1 MSIVEF
7 AEEILGYKL
16 FSFQKEFLTKCYE
29 AYTSNEQLYYI
40 PHRGDNKWMQFVFQY
55 IAITYYWKYS
65 GENEVKEDNKENK
78 NDNKSTNIIR
88 N

>member
-16 FSFQKEFLTKCYE
+16 LSFQKEFLTKCYE
-29 AYTSNEQLYYI
+29 AYASNKELYYI
-40 PHRGDNKWMQFVFQY
+40 PHRGQNIKWMQLVFQY
-55 IAITYYWKYS
+55 IAITYYWKNS
-65 GENEVKEDNKENK
+65 GENEVKE

>member
-16 FSFQKEFLTKCYE
+16 LSFQKEFLTKCYE
-29 AYTSNEQLYYI
+29 AYASNKELYYI
-40 PHRGDNKWMQFVFQY
+40 PHRGDNKWMPFIFQY
-55 IAITYYWKYS
+55 IVIPYYWKYS
-65 GENEVKEDNKENK
+65 EENEVKE

>member
-16 FSFQKEFLTKCYE
+16 LSFQKEFLTKCYE
-29 AYTSNEQLYYI
+29 AYASNKQLYYI

-55 IAITYYWKYS
+55 MQKLKEMNTDNGIA
-65 GENEVKEDNKENK
+65 E
-78 NDNKSTNIIR
+78 
-88 N
+88 

>member
-16 FSFQKEFLTKCYE
+16 LSFQKEFLTKCYE
-29 AYTSNEQLYYI
+29 AYASNEQLYYI
-40 PHRGDNKWMQFVFQY
+40 PHKGQNIKWMPLVFQY
-55 IAITYYWKYS
+55 MAISYYWKYS
-65 GENEVKEDNKENK
+65 GENEVKENDKE
-78 NDNKSTNIIR
+78 STNIIR

>member
-16 FSFQKEFLTKCYE
+16 LSFQKEFLTKCYE
-29 AYTSNEQLYYI
+29 AYESNKQLHYI
-40 PHRGDNKWMQFVFQY
+40 PHRGCDIKWMQLVFQY

-65 GENEVKEDNKENK
+65 GENEVNE

>member
-16 FSFQKEFLTKCYE
+16 LSFQKEFLTKCYE
-29 AYTSNEQLYYI
+29 AYASNNQLYYI
-40 PHRGDNKWMQFVFQY
+40 PARGQNIKWMQLIFQY
-55 IAITYYWKYS
+55 IAISYYWKNS
-65 GENEVKEDNKENK
+65 GDNEVNK
-78 NDNKSTNIIR
+78 NDKESTNIIR